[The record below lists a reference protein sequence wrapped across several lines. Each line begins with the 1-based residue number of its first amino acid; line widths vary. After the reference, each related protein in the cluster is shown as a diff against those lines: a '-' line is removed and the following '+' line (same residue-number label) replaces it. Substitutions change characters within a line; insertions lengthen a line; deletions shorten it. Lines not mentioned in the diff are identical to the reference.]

1 MRCQAHCAA
10 AACPLLIACRCP
22 AQQHAAKPAPLQHAA
37 EAGAE
42 VLGQVRLQGE
52 TAPRAKHLPNQPLES
67 VPLAKLR
74 CQMHCPKP
82 CADAA
87 LAEENQVAPATVN
100 CVPPNSEQQFK
111 QHEAVLV
118 ASAKEP
124 PAYADSM
131 LPRRQ
136 RRKL

>member
-10 AACPLLIACRCP
+10 AACPLLTACRCP

-87 LAEENQVAPATVN
+87 LAEENQVAPATN